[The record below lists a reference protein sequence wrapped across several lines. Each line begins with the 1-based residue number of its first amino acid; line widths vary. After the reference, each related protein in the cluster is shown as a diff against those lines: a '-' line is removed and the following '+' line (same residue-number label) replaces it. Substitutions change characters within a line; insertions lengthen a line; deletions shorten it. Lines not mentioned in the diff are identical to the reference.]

1 MYLNPG
7 IFRPKVK
14 SIHSCILHG
23 CLCQTQGETSVG
35 FCQIDF
41 LYAITTG
48 PPEPAFFLHQLF
60 LSKSLLWGFQ
70 VGCPSDWCSC
80 IWWPYC
86 DNPYFGNVMITP
98 LRLATKG
105 RSEATRVILDQASSG
120 GEWDELG
127 IIGNVGML
135 QLPRSHKTDALI
147 CRPIRSRKMS
157 RQVEMEIWQMH

>member
-48 PPEPAFFLHQLF
+48 PPEPAFFLHQPSFSTEL
-60 LSKSLLWGFQ
+60 LSPPAFSLQKPSVRVPSRLL
-70 VGCPSDWCSC
+70 VGS
-80 IWWPYC
+80 
-86 DNPYFGNVMITP
+86 M
-98 LRLATKG
+98 
-105 RSEATRVILDQASSG
+105 
-120 GEWDELG
+120 
-127 IIGNVGML
+127 
-135 QLPRSHKTDALI
+135 
-147 CRPIRSRKMS
+147 
-157 RQVEMEIWQMH
+157 

>member
-1 MYLNPG
+1 MYPPWMSLPDSRRN
-7 IFRPKVK
+7 
-14 SIHSCILHG
+14 
-23 CLCQTQGETSVG
+23 
-35 FCQIDF
+35 FCWLLPDR
-41 LYAITTG
+41 LPLRHNHWPSWASLLS
-48 PPEPAFFLHQLF
+48 PPAFFLHQLF

-105 RSEATRVILDQASSG
+105 RSEATRVMLDQASSG

-135 QLPRSHKTDALI
+135 QSPRSHKTDALI

-157 RQVEMEIWQMH
+157 RQVEMEIWRMH

>member
-1 MYLNPG
+1 MYPPWMSLPDSRRN
-7 IFRPKVK
+7 
-14 SIHSCILHG
+14 
-23 CLCQTQGETSVG
+23 
-35 FCQIDF
+35 FCWLLPDR
-41 LYAITTG
+41 LPLRHNHWPSWASLLS
-48 PPEPAFFLHQLF
+48 PPAFFLHQLS
-60 LSKSLLWGFQ
+60 LSTSFPWGFQ
-70 VGCPSDWCSC
+70 VGRSSDWCC
-80 IWWPYC
+80 RIWWLYC

-105 RSEATRVILDQASSG
+105 RLEATRVILDQASSG

-157 RQVEMEIWQMH
+157 RQVEMEIWRMH